1 MRAFQLTGDD
11 LANLQPVELAMPEP
25 GPGQVLV
32 RLGASSLNYR
42 DLAIARRQYLPQL
55 PRPLVPLSDAAGEV
69 AALGEGIDQWRVG
82 DRVTSHYTP
91 AWQSGRFLAN
101 YVDSRPGGPRDGLL
115 REYAVLDQHAV
126 VATPAHLSDAE
137 AATLP
142 IAALTAWNV
151 METFAP
157 RPGEIV
163 LLQGSGG
170 VALFAL
176 QFARLRGAE
185 VWMTTGSP
193 EKTERLRELGA
204 SRVFDGREDWGA
216 KVFQASGGGVDLVLE
231 LGGSSSLQ
239 QSLQAIRPQG
249 GVAVIGFLGGFGAS
263 TELVLP
269 MLAKHARVQALSVGH
284 RESFLAM
291 NRAIVQH
298 HLKPLIDSRYAFDQA
313 PAAYERMATGRPFG
327 KLVIEHS

>member
-1 MRAFQLTGDD
+1 MRAFHLTGDD
-11 LANLQPVELAMPEP
+11 LASLRPFDAEQPQP
-25 GPGQVLV
+25 GPGQVLL
-32 RLGASSLNYR
+32 RLGATSLNYR
-42 DLAIARRQYLPQL
+42 DLAIARRDYLPNL
-55 PRPLVPLSDAAGEV
+55 PRPLIPLSDGAGEV
-69 AALGEGIDQWRVG
+69 VAVGAGVSAWQVG

-91 AWQSGRFLAN
+91 AWQAGRFHAE

-115 REYAVLDQHAV
+115 REYAVLDQTAL

-151 METFAP
+151 LETFAP
-157 RPGEIV
+157 RPGDIV

-170 VALFAL
+170 VSLFAL

-193 EKTERLRELGA
+193 EKAERLRELGA
-204 SRVFDGREDWGA
+204 SQVFDGRADWGA
-216 KVFQASGGGVDLVLE
+216 QVQRASGGGVDLVLE
-231 LGGSSSLQ
+231 VGGSRSLH

-249 GVAVIGFLGGFGAS
+249 GIGLIGFLGGFPGGADF
-263 TELVLP
+263 VAP

-291 NRAIVQH
+291 NRAIAQH
-298 HLKPLIDSRYAFDQA
+298 RLHPLIDSRFAFDQA
-313 PAAYERMATGRPFG
+313 PQAYARMAEGRPFG
-327 KLVIEHS
+327 KLVIEHR